1 MLNIFH
7 EGQPIESANKVG
19 ILIHGRGAT
28 VSSILSLRDHLNL
41 DEFALVLPQA
51 NNNTWYPYSFM
62 APDHMNEPFL
72 TEAIQEI
79 DHIVQDLLK
88 QGFTSD
94 KIYLFGF
101 SQGACLSLEYA
112 ARNPKKYGAVVA
124 FTGGL
129 IGEQLD
135 IPKYSG
141 DFEQTPVFIG
151 SSEEDMH
158 VPLSRIDES
167 VKVFKQ
173 MGAKVNTLIFPD
185 RYHTIRQ
192 EEVDWVNSNILTAK
206 KKVVV

>member
-7 EGQPIESANKVG
+7 EGQSLEKATKVA
-19 ILIHGRGAT
+19 ILIHGRGAS
-28 VSSILSLRDHLNL
+28 VSSILSLQEHLNL
-41 DEFALVLPQA
+41 DDFALVLPQA
-51 NNNTWYPYSFM
+51 ENNSWYPYSFM
-62 APDHMNEPFL
+62 APDHMNEPSL
-72 TEAIQEI
+72 SNAIQEI

-94 KIYLFGF
+94 RIYLIGF

-112 ARNPKKYGAVVA
+112 GRNPKKYGGVIA

-135 IPKYSG
+135 LPKYKG
-141 DFEQTPVFIG
+141 DFEGTPIFIG

-158 VPLSRIDES
+158 VPLSRIEDS
-167 VKVFKQ
+167 KDVLKS

-192 EEVDWVNSNILTAK
+192 EEVDWVNSNILTSK
-206 KKVVV
+206 KKMMV